1 MIMTQNL
8 VGRAEGTGMS
18 FIYVADDDAADRQR
32 LHDILIPAG
41 YCVRQFGGGNS
52 LLAALPMLGAGCVLL
67 DVRMPEP
74 DGLTVVERIA
84 AERPDLPVIMISGHS
99 TLPVAVE
106 AMKRG
111 AKDFVEKPASAEVLL
126 RAIER
131 AFRLRPQETLPK
143 PRLTREQLLAKISR
157 REGQVLELL
166 VQGYPNKVVAHELG
180 IAENTVEVHRYRLMK
195 RLNIT
200 RFAELVR
207 LAVEAG
213 I

>member
-1 MIMTQNL
+1 
-8 VGRAEGTGMS
+8 MS
-18 FIYVADDDAADRQR
+18 FIYVADDDAVDRQR
-32 LHDILIPAG
+32 LRSILTPAG
-41 YCVRQFGGGNS
+41 YEVRQFTSG
-52 LLAALPMLGAGCVLL
+52 AALLEALPSLGPGCVLL
-67 DVRMPEP
+67 DVRMPAP
-74 DGLTVVERIA
+74 NGLATVERIA
-84 AERPDLPVIMISGHS
+84 TERPDLPVIMVSGQS

-106 AMKRG
+106 AMKLG
-111 AKDFVEKPASAEVLL
+111 AIDFVEKPVSEEVLL
-126 RAIER
+126 PAVER
-131 AFRLRPQETLPK
+131 AFRLRPQETHAPK

-157 REGQVLELL
+157 REGQVLQLL
-166 VQGYPNKVVAHELG
+166 VQGFPNKVVAYELG